1 MVVVESFYHHYCLV
15 FWVSLTES
23 PFYRVE
29 VAVLLSAP
37 RPYPD
42 GPAAEEVE
50 WELLC
55 HDSQT
60 PVSAVVAQLSAPH
73 LCPEM
78 TAAQLE
84 VEWELLCL
92 PSAP

>member
-1 MVVVESFYHHYCLV
+1 VPLA
-15 FWVSLTES
+15 ES
-23 PFYRVE
+23 PFSRVE

-37 RPYPD
+37 RPCPE
-42 GPAAEEVE
+42 GPAAEELE

-60 PVSAVVAQLSAPH
+60 PVSVVVALLSAPH
-73 LCPEM
+73 LCPEVAM
-78 TAAQLE
+78 VQLE

-92 PSAP
+92 LSAP